1 MFNEFLINKIS
12 DIKDNI
18 DQTKIEDPFA
28 RLEEKM
34 KPKNLKFSLK
44 TVSEK
49 VVEKAFA
56 GLKMKR
62 SAGADNLTQEQLK
75 LGSKELVNP
84 LAKIINQSIT
94 EGKFPKDW
102 KKAVITP
109 VLKKGCVKDKNN
121 YRPVSCL
128 MVLSKVLERIVCTQ
142 ITEYMEK
149 NDLLPENQHG
159 FREHRSTMSA
169 HVNVQ

>member
-49 VVEKAFA
+49 VVEKAIA

-84 LAKIINQSIT
+84 LAKITS
-94 EGKFPKDW
+94 
-102 KKAVITP
+102 
-109 VLKKGCVKDKNN
+109 
-121 YRPVSCL
+121 
-128 MVLSKVLERIVCTQ
+128 
-142 ITEYMEK
+142 
-149 NDLLPENQHG
+149 
-159 FREHRSTMSA
+159 
-169 HVNVQ
+169 